1 MDKIR
6 NNVLDIMENLEKL
19 SEHHYGVFELAL
31 ALFLRSDRH
40 TVKYYVTDDELE
52 NMDRIIYDSEYFM
65 SDDLRE
71 EVDSILESEED

>member
-1 MDKIR
+1 MER
-6 NNVLDIMENLEKL
+6 VLDMMKKLEDL
-19 SEHHYGVFELAL
+19 SKEDYGIFKLAL

-40 TVKYYVTDDELE
+40 TVKYYVTDNELE
-52 NMDRIIYDSEYFM
+52 TLGRIIYDSEYFM

>member
-19 SEHHYGVFELAL
+19 SEHDYRTFELAL

-40 TVKYYVTDDELE
+40 TVKYYVTDNELE
-52 NMDRIIYDSEYFM
+52 TLDRIIYDSEYFM
-65 SDDLRE
+65 SDDLKE
-71 EVDSILESEED
+71 EIDSILESEED